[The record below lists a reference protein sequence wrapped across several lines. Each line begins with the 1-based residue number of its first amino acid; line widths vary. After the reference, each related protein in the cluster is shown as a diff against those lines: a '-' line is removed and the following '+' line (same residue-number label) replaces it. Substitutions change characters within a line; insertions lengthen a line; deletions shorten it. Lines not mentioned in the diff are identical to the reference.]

1 MTGSEASFAVISDSL
16 AAIDELSAV
25 LELGMLSLDREL
37 MIRGWNRWL
46 AAVSGVEAKTVLG
59 RHVLDVFP
67 ALRGSVAEEVLRR
80 SLSGETTVWA
90 HHFHRYLL
98 PLPSPAGHPS
108 FAQMQQSARVMPLSR
123 DGEIDGVVVLVQD
136 VTERVAR
143 EEELRRALRE
153 AEVASEAKSNFLAS
167 MSHELRTPLGA
178 IIGYMDLLA
187 SEMVGPIA
195 PLQKNYLGR
204 VKAAAQHLIR
214 VVEEILTFSRLEA
227 NKDALLLETVD
238 VVALV
243 ASVKEMFEPMTAA
256 KGLALSVS
264 SPEEPL
270 SLHTDVTKLR
280 QILINL
286 VGNAVKF
293 TDDGRVEMELTVDEK
308 CVQFRIRDTGPGI
321 SPSDLDRIFD
331 PFTQLDQSLTRS
343 KGGTG
348 LGLSVSRRLAHLL
361 GGELQVDS
369 KTGNGTTFVLCLP
382 GNLSGQG
389 VANGAPG
396 AD

>member
-1 MTGSEASFAVISDSL
+1 MASSDMSFAVVSDSL
-16 AAIDELSAV
+16 DAIEELSAV
-25 LELGMLSLDREL
+25 LELGVLSLDREL
-37 MIRGWNRWL
+37 NVRGWNRWL
-46 AAVSGVEAKTVLG
+46 AAASGVEAKAVVG
-59 RHVLDVFP
+59 RHIFEVFP
-67 ALRGSVAEEVLRR
+67 TLRGSVAEEALRR

-98 PLPSPAGHPS
+98 PLPSPAGHPG

-178 IIGYMDLLA
+178 IIGYMDLLTGELA
-187 SEMVGPIA
+187 GPIA
-195 PLQKNYLGR
+195 PLQRSHLGR
-204 VKAAAQHLIR
+204 VKTAAQHLIR

-227 NKDALLLETVD
+227 NKDSLFLETVD

-243 ASVKEMFEPMTAA
+243 ASVKEMFEPAAAA
-256 KGLALSVS
+256 KGLALAVS
-264 SPEEPL
+264 LPEEPL
-270 SLHTDVTKLR
+270 ALETDVTKLR

-286 VGNAVKF
+286 VGNALKF
-293 TDDGRVEMELTVDEK
+293 TDEGRVEMELIVDDGLVK
-308 CVQFRIRDTGPGI
+308 VHIRDTGPGI
-321 SPSDLDRIFD
+321 GAADIEKIFD
-331 PFTQLDQSLTRS
+331 PFTQVDQSLTRS

-361 GGELQVDS
+361 GGELHVDS
-369 KTGNGTTFVLCLP
+369 KRGQGTDFVLCLP
-382 GNLSGQG
+382 RGSQ
-389 VANGAPG
+389 VRTR
-396 AD
+396 D

>member
-1 MTGSEASFAVISDSL
+1 MASSDGSFAVVSDSL
-16 AAIDELSAV
+16 DAMEELSAV
-25 LELGMLSLDREL
+25 LELGVLSLDREL
-37 MIRGWNRWL
+37 TIRSWNRWL
-46 AAVSGVEAKTVLG
+46 AAASGVEAKAVVG
-59 RHVLDVFP
+59 RHILDVFP
-67 ALRGSVAEEVLRR
+67 VLGGSVAEDALRR
-80 SLSGETTVWA
+80 SLAGETTVWA

-153 AEVASEAKSNFLAS
+153 AEIASEAKSNFLAS

-178 IIGYMDLLA
+178 VIGYMDLLA

-227 NKDALLLETVD
+227 NKDSLNLETVD

-243 ASVKEMFEPMTAA
+243 ASVKEMFEPLTSA
-256 KGLALSVS
+256 KGLALAISL
-264 SPEEPL
+264 PEEPMTL
-270 SLHTDVTKLR
+270 QTDVTKLR

-293 TDDGRVEMELTVDEK
+293 TDEGRVEMELAVDDGR
-308 CVQFRIRDTGPGI
+308 VQFHIRDTGPGI
-321 SPSDLDRIFD
+321 TAANLERIFD

-361 GGELQVDS
+361 GGELHVDS
-369 KTGNGTTFVLCLP
+369 KRGQGTNFVLCLP
-382 GNLSGQG
+382 RS
-389 VANGAPG
+389 VSRRTS
-396 AD
+396 D

>member
-1 MTGSEASFAVISDSL
+1 MAGSEASFSVVSDSL
-16 AAIDELSAV
+16 DAIDELSAV
-25 LELGMLSLDREL
+25 LELGVVSLDREL
-37 MIRGWNRWL
+37 IIRGWNRWL
-46 AAVSGVEAKTVLG
+46 AAASGVEAKAVLG
-59 RHVLDVFP
+59 RHMLDVFP
-67 ALRGSVAEEVLRR
+67 ALRGSLAEDALRR

-204 VKAAAQHLIR
+204 VKAAAQHLVS

-227 NKDALLLETVD
+227 HKDSLLLENVD

-256 KGLALSVS
+256 KGLALAVTA
-264 SPEEPL
+264 PQEPL
-270 SLHTDVTKLR
+270 TLQTDVTKLR

-293 TDDGRVEMELTVDEK
+293 TDDGRVEMELTADDRLVR
-308 CVQFRIRDTGPGI
+308 FHIRDTGPGI
-321 SPSDLDRIFD
+321 TAADLERIFD

-361 GGELQVDS
+361 GGELLVES
-369 KTGNGTTFVLCLP
+369 KTGQGTNFVLCLP
-382 GNLSGQG
+382 
-389 VANGAPG
+389 ANSSRDA
-396 AD
+396 ARDAVRS